1 MHNAKT
7 VIVEDNPH
15 NYHRLK
21 ELVEKF
27 CPELQ
32 VVEIAESVAKAKEVI
47 EKNDPQIVFLDVE
60 LPDGSGFDILEY
72 FRPVRFKV
80 IFFTGHLI
88 YAYQAIKFNAID
100 FLLKPVSIAD
110 LKAAVEKA
118 LSAKPDED
126 YQRRVEAAALQFSE
140 PDKIVLHESSGFK
153 VLEAKNIIQ
162 LQANGSYTIFYLTG
176 NQQLSYCKILKEFE
190 DLLQTHKD
198 FMRVHRSHII
208 NLSHV
213 QSFSAQGVIRL
224 TDGIIA
230 SLGDSYRERFLEY
243 FS

>member
-72 FRPVRFKV
+72 FRP
-80 IFFTGHLI
+80 
-88 YAYQAIKFNAID
+88 
-100 FLLKPVSIAD
+100 
-110 LKAAVEKA
+110 E
-118 LSAKPDED
+118 
-126 YQRRVEAAALQFSE
+126 
-140 PDKIVLHESSGFK
+140 VLAFP
-153 VLEAKNIIQ
+153 
-162 LQANGSYTIFYLTG
+162 
-176 NQQLSYCKILKEFE
+176 
-190 DLLQTHKD
+190 
-198 FMRVHRSHII
+198 
-208 NLSHV
+208 
-213 QSFSAQGVIRL
+213 
-224 TDGIIA
+224 
-230 SLGDSYRERFLEY
+230 
-243 FS
+243 